1 MSATVRYSTANSNS
15 ASAESRRETRS
26 GSRSSRRMSGARMAA
41 LMTNE
46 TANAVSPS
54 LSHNGWK
61 VQLPSCTRTRPEASA
76 PSAAGAKTRGPSH
89 SPSVPIRSRAFNDHL
104 AEAGGSVPVWLILSS
119 LKSNERRTQ
128 LDVARAVGIEGPT
141 LTRHLDGLEENG
153 IVRRVRD
160 GSDRRAV
167 RVELTAEGERLFQTL
182 RQAVIAFNRDLTAG
196 LTETELERVRKTLA
210 RLEQNI
216 RRP

>member
-1 MSATVRYSTANSNS
+1 MKPTKTPIGLQLANTSK
-15 ASAESRRETRS
+15 
-26 GSRSSRRMSGARMAA
+26 
-41 LMTNE
+41 
-46 TANAVSPS
+46 AV
-54 LSHNGWK
+54 G
-61 VQLPSCTRTRPEASA
+61 
-76 PSAAGAKTRGPSH
+76 
-89 SPSVPIRSRAFNDHL
+89 RAFNDRL

-128 LDVARAVGIEGPT
+128 LDLARAVGIEGPT

-182 RQAVIAFNRDLTAG
+182 RQAVVAFNRDLTAG

-210 RLEQNI
+210 RLEQNVGGS
-216 RRP
+216 

>member
-1 MSATVRYSTANSNS
+1 MKPQGTPIGLQLANTSK
-15 ASAESRRETRS
+15 
-26 GSRSSRRMSGARMAA
+26 
-41 LMTNE
+41 
-46 TANAVSPS
+46 AV
-54 LSHNGWK
+54 
-61 VQLPSCTRTRPEASA
+61 
-76 PSAAGAKTRGPSH
+76 
-89 SPSVPIRSRAFNDHL
+89 SRAFNDRL

-119 LKSNERRTQ
+119 LKSDERRTQ
-128 LDVARAVGIEGPT
+128 LDLARAVGIEGPT

-167 RVELTAEGERLFQTL
+167 RVEFTAEGERLFRTL

-210 RLEQNI
+210 RLEQNV
-216 RRP
+216 RRSYN

>member
-1 MSATVRYSTANSNS
+1 MKSKGTPIGLQLANTSK
-15 ASAESRRETRS
+15 
-26 GSRSSRRMSGARMAA
+26 
-41 LMTNE
+41 
-46 TANAVSPS
+46 AV
-54 LSHNGWK
+54 G
-61 VQLPSCTRTRPEASA
+61 
-76 PSAAGAKTRGPSH
+76 
-89 SPSVPIRSRAFNDHL
+89 RAFNDRL

-128 LDVARAVGIEGPT
+128 LDLARAVGIEGPT

-210 RLEQNI
+210 RLEQNV
-216 RRP
+216 RRSYN

>member
-1 MSATVRYSTANSNS
+1 MKPKQTPIGLQLANTS
-15 ASAESRRETRS
+15 
-26 GSRSSRRMSGARMAA
+26 
-41 LMTNE
+41 
-46 TANAVSPS
+46 
-54 LSHNGWK
+54 K
-61 VQLPSCTRTRPEASA
+61 
-76 PSAAGAKTRGPSH
+76 AAG
-89 SPSVPIRSRAFNDHL
+89 RAFNDRL
-104 AEAGGSVPVWLILSS
+104 AEVGGSVPVWLILSS
-119 LKSNERRTQ
+119 LQSNERRTQ
-128 LDVARAVGIEGPT
+128 LDLARAVGIEGPT

-210 RLEQNI
+210 RLEQNVP
-216 RRP
+216 RS